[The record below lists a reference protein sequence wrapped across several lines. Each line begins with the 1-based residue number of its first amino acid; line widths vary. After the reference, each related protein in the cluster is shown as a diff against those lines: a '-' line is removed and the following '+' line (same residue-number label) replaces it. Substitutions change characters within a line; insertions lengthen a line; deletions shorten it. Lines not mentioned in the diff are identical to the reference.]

1 MRSQRDAKQMSDIQF
16 DRTVP
21 IFRIF
26 DEQKAMEFYVDFL
39 GFALDWEHRFEED
52 SPLYAQVSR
61 AGMILHLSEH
71 HGDASPGS
79 AAFITMHNI
88 RAFQQELLDRHY
100 AYMKPAVEERPWGLV
115 MNVTDPFSNCLRFCQ
130 QSTG

>member
-1 MRSQRDAKQMSDIQF
+1 MSAQPDNVLTANIQF

-39 GFALDWEHRFEED
+39 GFAVDWEHRFEENF
-52 SPLYAQVSR
+52 PLYAQVSR
-61 AGMILHLSEH
+61 AGTVLHLSEH

-79 AAFITMHNI
+79 AAFIIMHNI
-88 RAFQQELLDRHY
+88 RAFQQELLDKQY
-100 AYMKPAVEERPWGLV
+100 AYMKPGVEAMPWGLV
-115 MNVTDPFSNCLRFCQ
+115 MNVTDPFSNCLRFCE
-130 QSTG
+130 QSTD